1 MAPRFGRGAGRLR
14 PMAWRAPPVA
24 AALSACLVACLVAGV
39 VALSGCASMAPPYS
53 PPPLPV
59 PARYPDEAAV
69 AAPAA
74 PGWRTH
80 FTDPALQAVIAAA
93 LQNNRDLRVALLR
106 TEQARAALGLQ
117 AAELWPTLALQVA
130 GDRSRVPADLNLSRQ
145 AVIASQLQAGL
156 GLASWEIDFWG
167 RVASLRDVALHSYLA
182 TEEAQRAAAVS
193 LVAQVADGWLG
204 LRELDERLAIARRT
218 VASRQQTLRITTR
231 RMEVGATSRLNLTQV
246 QTLAL
251 QAEALALQLQ
261 QARTAQAQALQL
273 LVGQPLAAD
282 DAAGPL
288 TDDAV
293 MAALPPG
300 LPSALLVQ
308 RPDIVAAEQQ
318 LRAARASIGA
328 ARAAFFPRITL
339 TAALGTASAEL
350 SGLFEPGSGAWRLA
364 PALAL
369 PLIDGGRNQANLS
382 LAELRRDEAVA
393 RYDKAVQ
400 VAFHDVSVALDA
412 RQRLATQLVVQEQAL
427 AVQQQRARLSQL
439 RFDHGAAAF
448 LEVLDAQRDLLAA
461 EQAVVQLRRALL
473 SSRVRLYAA
482 LGGGSTE

>member
-1 MAPRFGRGAGRLR
+1 MALPRAAGALR
-14 PMAWRAPPVA
+14 VALA
-24 AALSACLVACLVAGV
+24 AALPGLVVLT
-39 VALSGCASMAPPYS
+39 GCAGLAAGGGQGYRQ
-53 PPPLPV
+53 PPLPV
-59 PARYPDEAAV
+59 PASYPNEAAT
-69 AAPAA
+69 AAPAV
-74 PGWRTH
+74 PGWRSH
-80 FTDPALQAVIAAA
+80 FSDPALQALIATA
-93 LQNNRDLRVALLR
+93 LRNNRDLRLALLR
-106 TEQARAALGLQ
+106 TGQARAALGLQ
-117 AAELWPTLALQVA
+117 AAESWPTLALQA
-130 GDRSRVPADLNLSRQ
+130 GSDRSRVPADLNPFRQ

-167 RVASLRDVALHSYLA
+167 RVASLRDAALHAYLA
-182 TEEAQRAAAVS
+182 TEQAQQAAAAS

-218 VASRQQTLRITTR
+218 VASRQHTLRITSR
-231 RMEVGATSRLNLTQV
+231 RVEVGATSQLNLTQV

-251 QAEALALQLQ
+251 QAETLALQLQ
-261 QARTAQAQALQL
+261 QARAAQVQALQL
-273 LVGQPLAAD
+273 LVGQPLAD
-282 DAAGPL
+282 DGAGPL
-288 TDDAV
+288 VDELV

-318 LRAARASIGA
+318 LRAADAGIGA

-350 SGLFEPGSGAWRLA
+350 SGLFEPGSGSWRLA

-369 PLIDGGRNQANLS
+369 PLLDGGRNRANLS

-400 VAFHDVSVALDA
+400 AAFHDVAVALDA
-412 RQRLATQLVVQEQAL
+412 RQRLAEQLAVQQQAL
-427 AVQQQRARLSQL
+427 AVQRQRARLAQL

-448 LEVLDAQRDLLAA
+448 LDVLDAQRELLAA

-482 LGGGSTE
+482 LGGGSFE